1 MGRQAGK
8 KLYADES
15 DGEEILTEWMPDVG
29 NANGIRLFW
38 NRSGGSVVPV
48 CYVYDQRMIRASQNE
63 GKQYTR
69 EGGGFDDFGSK

>member
-1 MGRQAGK
+1 MVSG
-8 KLYADES
+8 Y
-15 DGEEILTEWMPDVG
+15 
-29 NANGIRLFW
+29 FW

-48 CYVYDQRMIRASQNE
+48 CYVYDQRMIRVSQNE